1 MNSLYTITVRATSIL
16 VSPGQEASKLLQ
28 LLLDQ
33 FHFEDE
39 FEEAENVLGY
49 IYDLDT
55 DILYLNKGVDVHYV
69 KRLLGDATILFD
81 EYDEYNQ
88 MKFEWEEIVSPRNDE
103 QIDVID
109 FISGNNS
116 HNYNIDKSQIFV
128 SESTGFGKTF
138 CAGYATGQLGMK
150 TLIIMHRDALRGQ
163 WFESLL
169 KMNGFPKKRIYEIT
183 DANEVHKII
192 QGDLKLNHDVYL
204 MTHATFR
211 ATLRRVS
218 NLKEM
223 GKLSSNLKIGF
234 KVIDEAHLE
243 FRNTILIDMCLNVKR
258 NLYLT
263 ATAGRSQKEENIIFK
278 HVFNYA
284 EFYKRPDIPQQ
295 KWVEYNIIQINTNV
309 PPAIYKY
316 RIAGGRGM
324 NLGNYGKWVIQR
336 DKKRTHFNVC
346 LELVKQIF
354 QEYDKSKILIF
365 MPLIDLC
372 VDLQH
377 FLNTSLSIDK
387 DFDYDPTIGTIHSHN
402 SKSDNERN
410 KKCDIIVTTIA
421 SCGTGTDIPGITGI
435 INCCPFNSG
444 ITANQVFGRIR
455 YCGRICQF
463 YDIIDSSVLMDQ
475 IWWRNRFKAIK
486 NRALNVKSLI
496 WE

>member
-1 MNSLYTITVRATSIL
+1 MYQITVRATSVL
-16 VSPGQEASKLLQ
+16 VHPGQEASKLLQ

-39 FEEAENVLGY
+39 FEETENVLGY
-49 IYDLDT
+49 IYDSAT

-69 KRLLGDATILFD
+69 KRLLGDATIIFEDYD
-81 EYDEYNQ
+81 EYDQ
-88 MKFEWEEIVSPRNDE
+88 MKFEWEEIVPPRDDE
-103 QIDVID
+103 QIDVVD
-109 FISGNNS
+109 FISGNNGHDNS
-116 HNYNIDKSQIFV
+116 DKSQIFLV
-128 SESTGFGKTF
+128 KEPGFGKTF
-138 CAGYATGQLGMK
+138 VTGYSAGQLGMK
-150 TLIIMHRDALRGQ
+150 TLIIMHRESLRGQ
-163 WFESLL
+163 WFDSLL
-169 KMNGFPKKRIYEIT
+169 KMNGFPKKRVYEIT
-183 DANEVHKII
+183 DANEVHQII
-192 QGDLKLNHDVYL
+192 QGNLTLNHDVYL

-211 ATLRRVS
+211 AALRRVS

-284 EFYKRPDIPQQ
+284 EFYRRPNIPQQ
-295 KWVEYNIIQINTNV
+295 KWVEYNVIQVNTQV
-309 PPAIYKY
+309 PHAIYQY

-324 NLGNYGKWVIQR
+324 NQASYGKWVIQR
-336 DKKRTHFNVC
+336 DKKRIHFNVC
-346 LELVKQIF
+346 LELVKQTF

-372 VDLQH
+372 TDLQH
-377 FLNTSLSIDK
+377 FLNTSLSMDK
-387 DFDYDPTIGTIHSHN
+387 DFDFDPTIGTINSQN
-402 SKSDNERN
+402 SKSENERN

-421 SCGTGTDIPGITGI
+421 SCGTGTDIPGITCI

-486 NRALNVKSLI
+486 NRTLSIKSLT